1 MTTPATASQIRKR
14 VQERGDAASDYVS
27 RLDREGTVWTILT
40 LAGGGL
46 SALMTTILFPVV
58 GDDAI
63 PIAAGVLSFVS
74 VFAAGMQKARVEA
87 RVSQLQAFAGRMEGL
102 AALLDSG
109 RIPDDEAVERYES
122 CMGECPPIP
131 PRSLPIEAA
140 RGTIDAP
147 AAHQVLPE
155 HFVASG
161 TAEQVGRHVH
171 LWLTLDIGDWI
182 WPKNGRVYLDA
193 GRWEQRV
200 HDPSASGFGL
210 TLWAV
215 TAEAD
220 RRLRHWLEEGTRR
233 RNFPGLPPLTGMSE
247 LAHVGGLRRGGNRG
261 GVTETAARPT
271 MAPAPNR

>member
-1 MTTPATASQIRKR
+1 M

-27 RLDREGTVWTILT
+27 RLDREGSLWTVLT

-46 SALMTTILFPVV
+46 AALLTTVVFPIV
-58 GDDAI
+58 GENAI
-63 PIAAGVLSFVS
+63 PIAAGVLSFIS
-74 VFAAGMQKARVEA
+74 VFAAGMQKARVES

-109 RIPDDEAVERYES
+109 RIPDAEAVERFES

-131 PRSLPIEAA
+131 RRPLPIEAA

-147 AAHQVLPE
+147 VRHQTLPE

-161 TAEQVGRHVH
+161 TAEKIGKHVY
-171 LWLTLDIGDWI
+171 LWLTLDINDWI
-182 WPKNGRVYLDA
+182 WPKNGRVYLDG

-200 HDPSASGFGL
+200 HDPTAAEYGL

-220 RRLRHWLEEGTRR
+220 RRLRHWLKEGTLRR
-233 RNFPGLPPLTGMSE
+233 SFPGLPPLTGMSE
-247 LAHVGGLRRGGNRG
+247 LAHVSHLRRAENSASP
-261 GVTETAARPT
+261 VEV
-271 MAPAPNR
+271 PAPSSVHP